1 MKKTMLLLALCG
13 AAATAHAQGPRLEK
27 IWETDTVLHTPESV
41 LPHGGLLYVSNIGGR
56 ASNTDGDGFIA
67 RLRPDGSTE
76 TMRWATGLNAPKG
89 MGVMGNKLYVADP
102 AELVVIDLKTGKI
115 LEKIKI
121 DGVRMLN
128 DVSVKGND
136 VYVSDS
142 QGGKVYVLRKG
153 KTPEVFV
160 EDPQL
165 EGPNGVRWVGNRFFV
180 IDAKRGNL
188 WERMPDKSLKKLA
201 EGMPSGDGI
210 EPAGPDLILS
220 RWQGVMHYY
229 KADGTLLPLLDTQ
242 AQKKNTAD
250 IGFDPKLKTVYVPT
264 FLDNTV
270 AAYKLIVE

>member
-1 MKKTMLLLALCG
+1 MKKTMLTLALCG
-13 AAATAHAQGPRLEK
+13 ATLTALAQTPRLQK

-41 LPHGGLLYVSNIGGR
+41 LPHGGRLYVSNMGNR

-67 RLRPDGSTE
+67 RLRPDGRVE
-76 TMRWATGLNAPKG
+76 TLRWAAGLNAPKG
-89 MGVMGNKLYVADP
+89 MGVVGNKLYVADP
-102 AELVVIDLKTGKI
+102 AEVAVIDLKTGSI
-115 LEKIKI
+115 IEKIKI

-128 DVSVKGND
+128 DISIKGND

-142 QGGKVYVLRKG
+142 QGGKVYVLRNG

-160 EDPQL
+160 EDAQL
-165 EGPNGVRWVGNRFFV
+165 EGPNGVRWVGNRFYV
-180 IDAKRGNL
+180 IDARKGIL
-188 WERMPDKSLKKLA
+188 WERMPDKSLKQLA

-210 EPAGPDLILS
+210 EPHGRDLILS

-250 IGFDPKLKTVYVPT
+250 IGFDPTLKIVYVPT
-264 FLDNTV
+264 FLGNTV
-270 AAYKLIVE
+270 AAYQLLLK